1 VRLAA
6 PHQSAQICDQDAT
19 GDMPINIVEHFACL
33 PCQQTFFS
41 GVRGSFHRLW
51 FDLSSQQRGRLE
63 YRAACGLF
71 LAKVANGRIQERH
84 DIVHPDLS
92 LHC

>member
-6 PHQSAQICDQDAT
+6 PHQSAKICDQHAT

-41 GVRGSFHRLW
+41 GVCGSFHRS
-51 FDLSSQQRGRLE
+51 FIDLPSQQRGRLE
-63 YRAACGLF
+63 YRAVRGL
-71 LAKVANGRIQERH
+71 LLVKVSNGG
-84 DIVHPDLS
+84 V
-92 LHC
+92 